1 MPQQDDMQ
9 LFSVNRRL
17 PELDAA
23 RGLIMMLMALD
34 HTMGLVCHKGFFE
47 FWAMPVPDYGTLQ
60 AFFTRFVTHS
70 CAPGFALIMGAGMV
84 FFAKSRREAGWTE
97 AKIIRHYWIRAAVLV
112 AIMLTLENL
121 VWSLA
126 YPSQADNPAI
136 TLEFGVLF
144 SLAGAMALGSLL
156 LRAPAKA
163 LAALGVVL
171 AVITQWLVNVHLG
184 FPEPMESVSL
194 PSMFSFIPSGLKTED
209 LRVFVLYPVLPWFVF
224 ALFGMALAHRLE
236 AERAKTERVLPFA
249 GAALVAGFVLLRLFG
264 GFGNTHPVEGEG
276 IIAFLAVNKYPP
288 SIAYMLLF
296 PGVTLLAISAFA
308 RAEQFWSDSK
318 NPLQVFGKCPF
329 FFYIL
334 HLYFFLLVGKL
345 FPHQPGYEVGYLCW
359 ALGLA
364 ALYLP
369 CKAFAGLKRKSSID
383 SIIRLF

>member
-1 MPQQDDMQ
+1 MPQDNDMQ

-17 PELDAA
+17 PELDAT
-23 RGLIMMLMALD
+23 RGLIMVLMALD

-84 FFAKSRREAGWTE
+84 FFAKSRHEAGWTE
-97 AKIIRHYWIRAAVLV
+97 VKIIRHYWTRAAVLV
-112 AIMLTLENL
+112 AIMLTMENL
-121 VWSLA
+121 VWSFA
-126 YPSQADNPAI
+126 YPSQADNPGIA
-136 TLEFGVLF
+136 LEFGVLY
-144 SLAGAMALGSLL
+144 SLAGSMALGSLL
-156 LRAPAKA
+156 LRVPARA
-163 LAALGVVL
+163 LAALGIVL

-184 FPEPMESVSL
+184 FAEPMESVSL
-194 PSMFSFIPSGLKTED
+194 PVMFSFIPSGLKTEY

-224 ALFGMALAHRLE
+224 ALFGMVLARRLQ
-236 AERAKTERVLPFA
+236 AERVKTEHMLPFV
-249 GAALVAGFVLLRLFG
+249 GAALVAGFVLLRLSG

-276 IIAFLAVNKYPP
+276 VIAFLAVNKYPP
-288 SIAYMLLF
+288 SITYMLLF
-296 PGVTLLAISAFA
+296 SGVALLAISAFS
-308 RAEQFWSDSK
+308 RAGRFWSDSK

-334 HLYFFLLVGKL
+334 HLYFFLLVGKI
-345 FPHQPGYEVGYLCW
+345 FPQPPSYEVGYLCW
-359 ALGLA
+359 FLGLA

-369 CKAFAGLKRKSSID
+369 CKAFVGLKRKSSLN

>member
-1 MPQQDDMQ
+1 MPQHDDMQ
-9 LFSVNRRL
+9 LFSGNKRL
-17 PELDAA
+17 PELDAT

-47 FWAMPVPDYGTLQ
+47 FWAMSVPDYGTLQ

-97 AKIIRHYWIRAAVLV
+97 AKVIRHYWIRAAVLV

-126 YPSQADNPAI
+126 YPSQADSPAI
-136 TLEFGVLF
+136 TLEFGVLY
-144 SLAGAMALGSLL
+144 SLAGSMALGSLL
-156 LRAPAKA
+156 LRAPARA

-171 AVITQWLVNVHLG
+171 ALATQWLVRIHLG
-184 FPEPMESVSL
+184 SPEPMESVSL
-194 PSMFSFIPSGLKTED
+194 PAMFSFIPSGLETEY

-224 ALFGMALAHRLE
+224 ALFGMVLARRLQ
-236 AERAKTERVLPFA
+236 AERIKTERVLPFA
-249 GAALVAGFVLLRLFG
+249 GAALVAAFVLLRLFG

-276 IIAFLAVNKYPP
+276 VIAFLAVNKYPP

-296 PGVTLLAISAFA
+296 SGVTLLAISAFA
-308 RAEQFWSDSK
+308 RAGQFWSDSK

-334 HLYFFLLVGKL
+334 HLYLFLLVGKL
-345 FPHQPGYEVGYLCW
+345 FSQPPGYEVGYLCW

-369 CKAFAGLKRKSSID
+369 CKAFVGLKRKSSLD

>member
-1 MPQQDDMQ
+1 LEDVE
-9 LFSVNRRL
+9 FT
-17 PELDAA
+17 
-23 RGLIMMLMALD
+23 ALKWVAGSI
-34 HTMGLVCHKGFFE
+34 TCHRTPCFGGFFE
-47 FWAMPVPDYGTLQ
+47 FWAMSVPDYDTLQ

-97 AKIIRHYWIRAAVLV
+97 AKVIRHYWVRAAVLV

-126 YPSQADNPAI
+126 YPSQADSPAI
-136 TLEFGVLF
+136 TLEFGVLY
-144 SLAGAMALGSLL
+144 SLAGSMALGSLL
-156 LRAPAKA
+156 LRAPARA

-171 AVITQWLVNVHLG
+171 ALATQWLVRIHLG
-184 FPEPMESVSL
+184 SPEPMESVSL
-194 PSMFSFIPSGLKTED
+194 PAMFSFIPSGLETEY

-224 ALFGMALAHRLE
+224 ALFGMVLARRLQ
-236 AERAKTERVLPFA
+236 AERIKTERVLPFA
-249 GAALVAGFVLLRLFG
+249 GAALVAAFVLLRLFG

-276 IIAFLAVNKYPP
+276 VIAFLAVNKYPP

-296 PGVTLLAISAFA
+296 SGVTLLAISAFA
-308 RAEQFWSDSK
+308 RAGQFWSDSK

-334 HLYFFLLVGKL
+334 HLYLFLLVGKL
-345 FPHQPGYEVGYLCW
+345 FSQPPGYEVGYLCW

-369 CKAFAGLKRKSSID
+369 CKAFVGLKRKSSLD